1 MAVKKKGLGAKGL
14 GINALINTEMEDMKA
29 SKPAKKKT
37 EEAVL
42 ELDLDMIEPNR
53 KQPRK
58 YFDEQGLQELSDSI
72 AEHGIIQPL
81 TVREISGGYYLI
93 IAGERRWRAARMAGL
108 TEVPVT
114 IREMSD
120 EEASIF
126 ALIENLQREDLNPVE
141 EAEGLKS
148 LIESYGF
155 TQEEAADKVG
165 KSRTAVTNT
174 LRLLKLPSSVR
185 NLLSDG
191 KITAG
196 HARALLGLDEE
207 KEMLRIA
214 EATVAQELSVRQVEK
229 MVKYANQG
237 EKAKPKKRDKKR
249 DKYYD
254 EVEIALTNVLG
265 RKVKIYLSPSGHKGT
280 LEFEFF
286 GKEDLTKLAK
296 ELDK

>member
-1 MAVKKKGLGAKGL
+1 MAKKGGL
-14 GINALINTEMEDMKA
+14 GRGMDALFLDNSATGNENGSTMLNINE
-29 SKPAKKKT
+29 
-37 EEAVL
+37 V
-42 ELDLDMIEPNR
+42 EPNR
-53 KQPRK
+53 NQPRK
-58 YFDEQGLQELSDSI
+58 IFNESGLEELAKSIEQN
-72 AEHGIIQPL
+72 GIIQPIL
-81 TVREISGGYYLI
+81 VRPMADGSYQL

-174 LRLLKLPSSVR
+174 LRLLKLPSLVR
-185 NLLSDG
+185 DLLSNG

-196 HARALLGLDEE
+196 HARALLGLDDE
-207 KEMLRIA
+207 KEMLKIA
-214 EATVAQELSVRQVEK
+214 ETTVAQDLSVRQVEK
-229 MVKYANQG
+229 MVKYALQG
-237 EKAKPKKRDKKR
+237 EKPKPKKRDKKR
-249 DKYYD
+249 DQYYD
-254 EVEIALTNVLG
+254 EVEIALTNTLG
-265 RKVKIYLSPSGHKGT
+265 RKVKIKESGKKGAGV
-280 LEFEFF
+280 LEIEFF
-286 GKEDLTKLAK
+286 DKSDLESLALQLENYGK
-296 ELDK
+296 

>member
-1 MAVKKKGLGAKGL
+1 MMAKKGGL
-14 GINALINTEMEDMKA
+14 GRGMDALFLDNSATENENSATMLSINE
-29 SKPAKKKT
+29 
-37 EEAVL
+37 V
-42 ELDLDMIEPNR
+42 EPNR
-53 KQPRK
+53 NQPRK
-58 YFDEQGLQELSDSI
+58 NFNQKALEELAKSIEQN
-72 AEHGIIQPL
+72 GIIQPIL
-81 TVREISGGYYLI
+81 VRPMSDGSYQL

-108 TEVPVT
+108 HEVPVT
-114 IREMSD
+114 IREMTN
-120 EEASIF
+120 EEASVF

-148 LIESYGF
+148 LIETYGF

-174 LRLLKLPSSVR
+174 LRLLKLPSPV
-185 NLLSDG
+185 LQMLGDG
-191 KITAG
+191 KISAG

-265 RKVKIYLSPSGHKGT
+265 RKVKIYLSPNGNKGT

>member
-1 MAVKKKGLGAKGL
+1 MAKKGGL
-14 GINALINTEMEDMKA
+14 GRGMDALFLDNSAMENENSTTMLNINE
-29 SKPAKKKT
+29 
-37 EEAVL
+37 V
-42 ELDLDMIEPNR
+42 EPNR
-53 KQPRK
+53 NQPRK
-58 YFDEQGLQELSDSI
+58 NFNQKALEELAKSIEQN
-72 AEHGIIQPL
+72 GIIQPIL
-81 TVREISGGYYLI
+81 VRPMSDGSYQL

-108 TEVPVT
+108 HEVPVT
-114 IREMSD
+114 IREMTD
-120 EEASIF
+120 EEASVF

-155 TQEEAADKVG
+155 TQEEAADRVG

-174 LRLLKLPSSVR
+174 LRLLKLPSPV
-185 NLLSDG
+185 LQMLGDG

-214 EATVAQELSVRQVEK
+214 ETTVAQELSVRQVEK

>member
-1 MAVKKKGLGAKGL
+1 MAKKGGL
-14 GINALINTEMEDMKA
+14 GRGMDALFLDNSATENENSATMLSINE
-29 SKPAKKKT
+29 
-37 EEAVL
+37 V
-42 ELDLDMIEPNR
+42 EPNR
-53 KQPRK
+53 NQPRK
-58 YFDEQGLQELSDSI
+58 NFNQKALEELAKSIEQN
-72 AEHGIIQPL
+72 GIIQPIL
-81 TVREISGGYYLI
+81 VRPMSDGSYQL

-108 TEVPVT
+108 HEVPVT
-114 IREMSD
+114 IREMTD
-120 EEASIF
+120 EEASVF

-148 LIESYGF
+148 LIETYGF

-174 LRLLKLPSSVR
+174 LRLLKLPSPV
-185 NLLSDG
+185 LQMLGDG
-191 KITAG
+191 KISAG

-229 MVKYANQG
+229 MFKYANQG

-265 RKVKIYLSPSGHKGT
+265 RKVKIYLSPHGNKGT

>member
-1 MAVKKKGLGAKGL
+1 MRKEDYLQKLEQLLYNIPAEDRYEAIQFYSDYLEDAGEQVEEVIRSLGTPEELAK
-14 GINALINTEMEDMKA
+14 
-29 SKPAKKKT
+29 S
-37 EEAVL
+37 
-42 ELDLDMIEPNR
+42 IEQN
-53 KQPRK
+53 
-58 YFDEQGLQELSDSI
+58 
-72 AEHGIIQPL
+72 GIIQPIL
-81 TVREISGGYYLI
+81 VRPMSDGSYQL

-108 TEVPVT
+108 HEVPVT
-114 IREMSD
+114 IREMTD
-120 EEASIF
+120 EEASVF

-148 LIESYGF
+148 LIETYGF

-174 LRLLKLPSSVR
+174 LRLLKLPSPV
-185 NLLSDG
+185 LQMLGAG
-191 KITAG
+191 KISAG
-196 HARALLGLDEE
+196 HARALLGLDDE

-214 EATVAQELSVRQVEK
+214 ETTVAQELSVRQVEK

-265 RKVKIYLSPSGHKGT
+265 RKVKIYLSPNGNKGT

>member
-1 MAVKKKGLGAKGL
+1 MAKKGGL
-14 GINALINTEMEDMKA
+14 GRGMDALFLDNSATGNENGSTMLSINE
-29 SKPAKKKT
+29 
-37 EEAVL
+37 V
-42 ELDLDMIEPNR
+42 EPNR
-53 KQPRK
+53 NQPRK
-58 YFDEQGLQELSDSI
+58 IFNESGLEELAKSIEQN
-72 AEHGIIQPL
+72 GIIQPIL
-81 TVREISGGYYLI
+81 VRPMTDGSYQL

-174 LRLLKLPSSVR
+174 LRLLKLPSPVR
-185 NLLSDG
+185 ELLSNG

-196 HARALLGLDEE
+196 HARALLGLDDE
-207 KEMLRIA
+207 KEMLKIA
-214 EATVAQELSVRQVEK
+214 ETTVAQDLSVRQVEK
-229 MVKYANQG
+229 MVKYALQG
-237 EKAKPKKRDKKR
+237 EKPKPKKRDKKR
-249 DKYYD
+249 DQYYD
-254 EVEIALTNVLG
+254 EVEIALTNTLG
-265 RKVKIYLSPSGHKGT
+265 RKVKIYLSSTGHKGT

-296 ELDK
+296 EFEK

>member
-1 MAVKKKGLGAKGL
+1 MAKKGGL
-14 GINALINTEMEDMKA
+14 GRGMDALFLDNSATGNENGSTMLNINE
-29 SKPAKKKT
+29 
-37 EEAVL
+37 V
-42 ELDLDMIEPNR
+42 EPNR
-53 KQPRK
+53 DQPRK
-58 YFDEQGLQELSDSI
+58 IFNQSALEELAKSIEQN
-72 AEHGIIQPL
+72 GIIQPIL
-81 TVREISGGYYLI
+81 VRPMADGSYQL

-207 KEMLRIA
+207 KEMLKIA
-214 EATVAQELSVRQVEK
+214 ETTVAQDLSVRQVEK
-229 MVKYANQG
+229 MVKYALQG
-237 EKAKPKKRDKKR
+237 EKPKPKKRDKKR
-249 DKYYD
+249 DQYYD
-254 EVEIALTNVLG
+254 EVEIALTNTLG
-265 RKVKIYLSPSGHKGT
+265 RKVKVYLSPSGNKGT

-296 ELDK
+296 EFDK

>member
-1 MAVKKKGLGAKGL
+1 MAKKGGL
-14 GINALINTEMEDMKA
+14 GRGMDALFLDNSATENENSATMLSINE
-29 SKPAKKKT
+29 
-37 EEAVL
+37 V
-42 ELDLDMIEPNR
+42 EPNR
-53 KQPRK
+53 NQPRK
-58 YFDEQGLQELSDSI
+58 NFNQKALEELAKSIEQN
-72 AEHGIIQPL
+72 GIIQPIL
-81 TVREISGGYYLI
+81 VRPMSDGSYQL

-108 TEVPVT
+108 HEVPVT
-114 IREMSD
+114 IREMTD

-148 LIESYGF
+148 LIETYGF
-155 TQEEAADKVG
+155 TQEETADKVG

-174 LRLLKLPSSVR
+174 LRLLKLPSPV
-185 NLLSDG
+185 LQMLGDG
-191 KITAG
+191 KISAG

-214 EATVAQELSVRQVEK
+214 ETIVAQELSVRQVEK

-237 EKAKPKKRDKKR
+237 EKAKPKKHDKKR

>member
-1 MAVKKKGLGAKGL
+1 MAKKGGL
-14 GINALINTEMEDMKA
+14 GRGMDALFLDNSATENENSATMLSIND
-29 SKPAKKKT
+29 
-37 EEAVL
+37 
-42 ELDLDMIEPNR
+42 IEPNR
-53 KQPRK
+53 NQPRK
-58 YFDEQGLQELSDSI
+58 NFSEKGLEELAKSIEQN
-72 AEHGIIQPL
+72 GIIQPIL
-81 TVREISGGYYLI
+81 VRPMSDGSYQL
-93 IAGERRWRAARMAGL
+93 IAGERRYRAARMAGL
-108 TEVPVT
+108 HEVPVT
-114 IREMSD
+114 IREMTD
-120 EEASIF
+120 QEASVF

-165 KSRTAVTNT
+165 KSRTAITNT
-174 LRLLKLPSSVR
+174 LRLLKLPSPVLS
-185 NLLSDG
+185 LLGDG
-191 KITAG
+191 KITSG

-214 EATVAQELSVRQVEK
+214 EIIVSQELSVRQVEK

-249 DKYYD
+249 DRYYD

-265 RKVKIYLSPSGHKGT
+265 RRVKIYLSNTGNKGT

-296 ELDK
+296 DLDK

>member
-1 MAVKKKGLGAKGL
+1 MAKKGGL
-14 GINALINTEMEDMKA
+14 GRGMDALFLDNSATGNENGSTMLNINE
-29 SKPAKKKT
+29 
-37 EEAVL
+37 V
-42 ELDLDMIEPNR
+42 EPNR
-53 KQPRK
+53 DQPRK
-58 YFDEQGLQELSDSI
+58 IFNQSALEELAKSIEQN
-72 AEHGIIQPL
+72 GIIQPIL
-81 TVREISGGYYLI
+81 VRPMADGSYQL

-196 HARALLGLDEE
+196 HARALLGLNEE
-207 KEMLRIA
+207 KEMLKIA
-214 EATVAQELSVRQVEK
+214 ETTVAQDLSVRQVEK
-229 MVKYANQG
+229 MVKYALQG
-237 EKAKPKKRDKKR
+237 EKPKPKKRDKKR
-249 DKYYD
+249 DQYYD
-254 EVEIALTNVLG
+254 EVEIALTNTLG
-265 RKVKIYLSPSGHKGT
+265 RKVKVYLSPSGNKGT

-296 ELDK
+296 EFDK

>member
-1 MAVKKKGLGAKGL
+1 MAKKGGL
-14 GINALINTEMEDMKA
+14 GRGMDALFLDNSAEENGNAGTVLNINE
-29 SKPAKKKT
+29 
-37 EEAVL
+37 
-42 ELDLDMIEPNR
+42 IEPNR
-53 KQPRK
+53 NQPRK
-58 YFDEQGLQELSDSI
+58 NFSENGLEELAKSI
-72 AEHGIIQPL
+72 GQNGIIQPIL
-81 TVREISGGYYLI
+81 VRPMSDGSYQL

-108 TEVPVT
+108 HEVPVT

-120 EEASIF
+120 EEASVF
-126 ALIENLQREDLNPVE
+126 ALIENLQREDLSPVE

-155 TQEEAADKVG
+155 TQEEAADRVG

-174 LRLLKLPSSVR
+174 LRLLKLPSPV
-185 NLLSDG
+185 LQILSEG

-196 HARALLGLDEE
+196 HARALLGLDDE

-214 EATVAQELSVRQVEK
+214 QATVAQELSVRQVEK
-229 MVKYANQG
+229 MVKYASQG
-237 EKAKPKKRDKKR
+237 EKPKPKKRDKKR

-254 EVEIALTNVLG
+254 EVEIALTNILG

-286 GKEDLTKLAK
+286 GKEDLTQLAK
-296 ELDK
+296 EFDK